1 MFLYSNIDY
10 VQIVAINA
18 DNASN
23 NDTMVEHLEVLL
35 EHDFVVFCPS
45 DVRMRC
51 MAHTVHLAALEVLRH
66 QVDELHL

>member
-35 EHDFVVFCPS
+35 EHDFVVFSPS

-51 MAHTVHLAALEVLRH
+51 MAHMVHLTALEVLQH
-66 QVDELHL
+66 QVNKLCL